1 MAKKV
6 TIYDVAQKAG
16 VAISTVSRVLNESPY
31 VSDETKRKV
40 KTAIEELEFYPQANA
55 RKLASK
61 EPNMVAMAVPTFT
74 SPFFNEV
81 LKGVKDEIFHT
92 DLDLLIYNTGS
103 RDSTKNLKKFLDRGT
118 PDALIIFSIDI
129 DEDIHRRLISQE
141 VPVVLVDVKHPDFD
155 YYWWDNYRGGQLAA
169 EHLVKQGFT
178 RIGMVQALDRSEK
191 YQKRELGFEDTLK
204 ELNHPLKEEYVTAGI
219 TRKHGG
225 FSEEAGYEAIHILHN
240 RGSMPEAIF
249 CSNDSQ
255 ALGAMHALEE
265 LNLSVPND
273 VALIGYDNIKSAR
286 YLNLTTI
293 DQKMLDM
300 GGKAIQR
307 LEARL
312 FEKPEDLWQ
321 VTVEP
326 ELVIRK
332 STQRSK

>member
-1 MAKKV
+1 
-6 TIYDVAQKAG
+6 
-16 VAISTVSRVLNESPY
+16 
-31 VSDETKRKV
+31 
-40 KTAIEELEFYPQANA
+40 
-55 RKLASK
+55 
-61 EPNMVAMAVPTFT
+61 
-74 SPFFNEV
+74 
-81 LKGVKDEIFHT
+81 
-92 DLDLLIYNTGS
+92 
-103 RDSTKNLKKFLDRGT
+103 
-118 PDALIIFSIDI
+118 
-129 DEDIHRRLISQE
+129 
-141 VPVVLVDVKHPDFD
+141 
-155 YYWWDNYRGGQLAA
+155 NYRGGQLAA
-169 EHLVKQGFT
+169 EHLLKQGFT

-191 YQKRELGFEDTLK
+191 YQKREQGFEETLEK
-204 ELNHPLKEEYVTAGI
+204 LNHPLKEEYVTAGI

-332 STQRSK
+332 STQKNK

>member
-16 VAISTVSRVLNESPY
+16 VAISTVSRVLNDSPY

-103 RDSTKNLKKFLDRGT
+103 RDSTQNLKKFLDRGT

-129 DEDIHRRLISQE
+129 DDDIHRRLVAQE
-141 VPVVLVDVKHPDFD
+141 VPVVLVDVKHADFD

-191 YQKRELGFEDTLK
+191 YLQRELGFEQTLEK
-204 ELNHPLKEEYVTAGI
+204 LGHPLQDEYVTAGI
-219 TRKHGG
+219 TRKHSG
-225 FSEEAGYEAIHILHN
+225 FSEEAGYEAVHILHN

-255 ALGAMHALEE
+255 ALGAIHALEE
-265 LNLSVPND
+265 LDLKVPDD
-273 VALIGYDNIKSAR
+273 VALIGYDNIKTAR

-293 DQKMLDM
+293 DQKMLGM

-307 LEARL
+307 LVTRL
-312 FEKPEDLWQ
+312 FDKPEDLAQ

-326 ELVIRK
+326 ELIIRK
-332 STQRSK
+332 STQRNK